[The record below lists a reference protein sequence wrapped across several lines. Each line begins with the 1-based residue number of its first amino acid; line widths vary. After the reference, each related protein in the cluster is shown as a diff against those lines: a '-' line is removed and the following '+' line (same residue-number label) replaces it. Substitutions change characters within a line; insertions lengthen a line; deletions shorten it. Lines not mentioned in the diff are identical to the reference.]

1 MLFVIIII
9 IVIIMIIIIIIIIIN
24 FPKTRKYWVDAQRG
38 IALSHGESDPP

>member
-9 IVIIMIIIIIIIIIN
+9 IIIIIMTMIIIIIII
-24 FPKTRKYWVDAQRG
+24 FPKTRKYWVDAQWG